1 MATAHDQAAI
11 DGPAMTD
18 TLIENLR
25 DLPRYAPPGHTGTEN
40 ARLVA
45 AAMTD
50 GRFEMVH
57 GRLAPG
63 GHAARHHHD
72 AAFQAMLVLA
82 GAAEVTLADAPA
94 RRCGPGDI
102 VRIPPGLDHEV
113 TSLGPEPLELVIV
126 YSPPVSA

>member
-1 MATAHDQAAI
+1 
-11 DGPAMTD
+11 MTD
-18 TLIENLR
+18 PLIENLAE
-25 DLPRYAPPGHTGTEN
+25 LPRYAPPGHSGTEN
-40 ARLVA
+40 ARLVPPELSG
-45 AAMTD
+45 

-72 AAFQAMLVLA
+72 RAFQAMYLVA
-82 GAAEVTLADAPA
+82 GAAEVALGDAAP

-113 TSLGPEPLELVIV
+113 TSLGPEPLELILV